1 MMKDAH
7 EEAVSY
13 LLSKCESL
21 PVISVL
27 TYGSYARG
35 NYRPSSDID
44 LLVVVDSSR
53 YHAKDLKSLI
63 KVCETCKKKFQVVVQ
78 MDIILDSEIE
88 LWNKGILLDGH
99 SFSDLS
105 FYNEDGKVLL
115 GEDIRNRFRLPS
127 DFEEKA
133 QLNLEIMEAEFK
145 RWFCH
150 SYHQT
155 GKSLVPH
162 WMTGW
167 LLCTFL
173 NTLGMVEIPS
183 FDDTCKRVDK
193 IPEVARISSYKKYK
207 AKKELTADDF
217 IDLHRIIKNLSLET
231 LRASISGR

>member
-1 MMKDAH
+1 MSMMKDAH

-13 LLSKCESL
+13 LLSKCEDL
-21 PVISVL
+21 PIISVL

-35 NYRPSSDID
+35 NYKPSSDID
-44 LLVVVDSSR
+44 VLVVVDSSR
-53 YHAKDLKSLI
+53 YHAKDLKSLV
-63 KVCETCKKKFQVVVQ
+63 KVCETCNKKFHVVVQ

-88 LWNKGILLDGH
+88 LWNKGILSDGH
-99 SFSDLS
+99 SFSDPS
-105 FYNEDGKVLL
+105 FYNKDGKVLF

-133 QLNLEIMEAEFK
+133 QLNLEIIEAEFK

-173 NTLGMVEIPS
+173 NTLGIVEIAG
-183 FDDTCKRVDK
+183 FDETCKRIDK
-193 IPEVARISSYKKYK
+193 IPDVASTSSFKKYK

-217 IDLHRIIKNLSLET
+217 TDLHRIIKKSAARDLSKQ
-231 LRASISGR
+231 A

>member
-1 MMKDAH
+1 MISMTKDAH
-7 EEAVSY
+7 GKAVSY
-13 LLSKCESL
+13 LLSKCHDL
-21 PVISVL
+21 PILSIM

-35 NYRPSSDID
+35 DYKLSSDID
-44 LLVVVDSSR
+44 LLVVIDSQR
-53 YHAKDLKSLI
+53 YNSKDLKSLI
-63 KVCETCKKKFQVVVQ
+63 KICEICKTKFDVIMQP
-78 MDIILDSEIE
+78 DIILDSEIR
-88 LWNKGILLDGH
+88 LWNRGILLDGH

-105 FYNEDGKVLL
+105 SYNKDGKVLF

-127 DFEEKA
+127 DFQERA
-133 QLNLEIMEAEFK
+133 QVNLEIIEAEFK

-173 NTLGMVEIPS
+173 NTLGTVEITS
-183 FDDTCKRVDK
+183 FEETCEHIDK
-193 IPEVARISSYKKYK
+193 IPNIAGTSSFKKFK

-217 IDLHRIIKNLSLET
+217 IVLHRTIKKST
-231 LRASISGR
+231 KAIT